1 MSSELAAIC
10 TNLMSLAGKAAADQQ
25 PLIAELAKEV
35 HRICLVIQHLENG
48 GNGNEKSRKKRS
60 GH

>member
-1 MSSELAAIC
+1 
-10 TNLMSLAGKAAADQQ
+10 MSLAGKAAADQQ